1 LNGQGIVVSSS
12 KTAVVDALNDTNMY
26 VFEGT
31 NGLCVARD
39 TILLIE
45 TDGPGIE
52 AGFDRS
58 IEPGEEVTIGGD
70 PTANNGV
77 EVTWTPDQD
86 ITSTTI
92 FNPIVNPLRT
102 TTYYVSGIDNDECFG
117 VDSAVVTVEKI
128 VDPVGG
134 FSPNG
139 DGVNDFFVI
148 DRISKFPDAQVQ
160 IFNRWGNLIF
170 TSDKGYTKP
179 WNGKF
184 NGNGLSVGTYY
195 YAIDLNVD
203 GEEIITGPISILK

>member
-1 LNGQGIVVSSS
+1 
-12 KTAVVDALNDTNMY
+12 MY

-31 NGLCVARD
+31 NGVCVARD

-45 TDGPGIE
+45 TDGPGIN
-52 AGFDRS
+52 AGSDKT
-58 IEPGEEVTIGGD
+58 IEPGDEVVIGGD
-70 PTANNGV
+70 PTANDGV

-86 ITSTTI
+86 ITSTSV
-92 FNPIVNPLRT
+92 FNPMVNPLRT

-117 VDSAVVTVEKI
+117 IDSVVVTVEKI

-139 DGVNDFFVI
+139 DGVNDLFVI
-148 DRISKFPDAQVQ
+148 DRINKFPEAQVQ
-160 IFNRWGNLIF
+160 IFNRWGSLLF

-184 NGNGLSVGTYY
+184 NGNELTVGTYY
-195 YAIDLNVD
+195 YVIDLNVD
-203 GEEIITGPISILK
+203 GEEFITGPVSILK